1 MSEKFSV
8 SELTAEQIAFMS
20 ISQLSTAIGMWHKE
34 RNLVEGSTDKAQ
46 FTKLFEEFVEVYMAL
61 HPNTTPYD
69 CVVDMKNQL
78 DTMLDKGRIVTDKTG
93 ETLEDSIGDVNVV
106 LINHALRNGLELRD
120 CFAQAILDI
129 KDRKGKMIN
138 GVFVKEEDL

>member
-1 MSEKFSV
+1 MSKEFSV
-8 SELTAEQIAFMS
+8 SDLNKEQIAFMS
-20 ISQLSTAIGMWHKE
+20 LSQLSAAIGMWHDE

-78 DTMLDKGRIVTDKTG
+78 DTMLDKGRIKTDTTG
-93 ETLEDSIGDVNVV
+93 ETLADSIGDVNVV
-106 LINHALRNGLELRD
+106 LINHALRNELKLRD
-120 CFAQAILDI
+120 CFAQALLDI
-129 KDRKGKMIN
+129 KDRKGKMID